1 MTPYLTESIECYL
14 ITNPLCK
21 FYHLF
26 IDVKTNFKDG
36 EAGSYFK
43 VYKSW
48 PSVAS
53 PTDIQN
59 KPLVNS

>member
-1 MTPYLTESIECYL
+1 MTPYLTELIECYL

-26 IDVKTNFKDG
+26 IDAKTNFQDG

-48 PSVAS
+48 LSVAS

>member
-26 IDVKTNFKDG
+26 IDTKTNFQDG

-48 PSVAS
+48 SSVAS

>member
-26 IDVKTNFKDG
+26 IDAKTNLQG
-36 EAGSYFK
+36 SEAGSYFK

>member
-1 MTPYLTESIECYL
+1 MTPYLTGSIECYL

-26 IDVKTNFKDG
+26 IDAKTNFQDG
-36 EAGSYFK
+36 EAGSYFE
-43 VYKSW
+43 VNKSW

>member
-1 MTPYLTESIECYL
+1 MTPYLTESIEYNL
-14 ITNPLCK
+14 ITNPLRK

-26 IDVKTNFKDG
+26 IDAKTNFQDG

-59 KPLVNS
+59 KPLVKS